1 MKKAFCISLFIVFLV
16 SMVLTGCKKLI
27 SIGTPQDQLVTSSVF
42 TDTVTAEAAVIGMY
56 AKAANL
62 NPGVDFSE
70 ATCLFDGLSSDE
82 GYFFPY
88 TLYDPFT
95 QNALTPSFFYPD
107 LYWQSLYNT
116 IYVANAL
123 ISGDS
128 ASSLPPAYVARTVGE
143 AKFIRSLIYFYL
155 VNNFGPVPL
164 VLTSNVQVATNLPRD
179 SAGAVYAQI
188 TKDLT
193 DAMAVLP
200 ADFSLYGGHPTR
212 ATSWAAEALLARVYL
227 YTHNWAQAQTMAS
240 AVISNPGLF
249 SIQPALTQVF
259 LANSTEGIMQFE
271 TSITTNWIASN
282 MGSAS
287 YSPTPNF
294 VLSDSLYAAFEPG
307 DLRLTNWVGIKSY
320 GGKNY
325 PYPAKYTYIFGSG
338 AVQYDQVLRL
348 AEQYLIRAE
357 AETQQGDY
365 TAAAADIDVV
375 RTRAGLPNT
384 TASDKASLLAALE
397 QENRIEFFCEYGHRW
412 MDLNRWPGVANP
424 AVHRADE
431 VYPVDKSTPWQP
443 YDALWPIPLSEI
455 TANPNLTQ
463 NPGYN

>member
-1 MKKAFCISLFIVFLV
+1 MKKIFCIYLLTAFLL
-16 SMVLTGCKKLI
+16 STVLTGCKKLI
-27 SIGTPQDQLVTSSVF
+27 AIGTPQNQLVSGSVF

-70 ATCLFDGLSSDE
+70 ATCMFDGLSSDE
-82 GYFFPY
+82 GYFYPY
-88 TLYDPFT
+88 NLYDPFT

-107 LYWQSLYNT
+107 LYWSSLYNT
-116 IYVANAL
+116 IYSANAL

-128 ASSLPPAYVARTVGE
+128 VSSLPPAYIARTVGE
-143 AKFIRSLIYFYL
+143 AKFIRALFYFYL

-164 VLTSNVQVATNLPRD
+164 VLTSNVQVATNLPGD
-179 SAGAVYAQI
+179 SVSAIYAQI

-193 DAMAVLP
+193 DAAAVLP

-212 ATSWAAEALLARVYL
+212 ATSWAANALLARVYL
-227 YTHNWAQAQTMAS
+227 YNRNWAQAQTTAS
-240 AVISNPGLF
+240 AVIANPGLF
-249 SIQPALTQVF
+249 SIQPSLSQVF
-259 LANSTEGIMQFE
+259 VANSTEGIMQFM
-271 TSITTNWIASN
+271 TSITNNWIASN

-307 DLRLTNWVGIKSY
+307 DLRLTAWVGTKSY
-320 GGKNY
+320 GGTNY

-348 AEQYLIRAE
+348 SEQYLIRAE

-365 TAAAADIDVV
+365 TDAAADIDVI

-384 TASDKASLLAALE
+384 TATDKPSLLAALE
-397 QENRIEFFCEYGHRW
+397 HENRLEFFCEYGHRW
-412 MDLNRWPGVANP
+412 MDLNRWPGIANP
-424 AVHRADE
+424 AMTRASE
-431 VYPVDKSTPWQP
+431 VYPLDKTTPWQP
-443 YDALWPIPLSEI
+443 YDAVWPIPLPEI

>member
-1 MKKAFCISLFIVFLV
+1 MKNIFLLYFLTALV
-16 SMVLTGCKKLI
+16 LSTALTGCKKLI
-27 SIGTPQDQLVTSSVF
+27 SIGTPQNQLVTSSVF

-62 NPGVDFSE
+62 NPGIDFSE
-70 ATCLFDGLSSDE
+70 GTCLFDGLSSDE
-82 GYFFPY
+82 GYYFPN

-95 QNALTPSFFYPD
+95 QNALTSSFFYPD

-116 IYVANAL
+116 IYAANAV

-128 ASSLPPAYVARTVGE
+128 ASSLPPAYIVRTVAE
-143 AKFIRSLIYFYL
+143 AKFIRALVYFYL

-164 VLTSNVQVATNLPRD
+164 VLTSDVQVATRQPRD
-179 SAGAVYAQI
+179 SVGVIYAQL

-193 DAMAVLP
+193 NALTVLP
-200 ADFSLYGGHPTR
+200 SDLSLYGGRATR
-212 ATSWAAEALLARVYL
+212 ATTWAAQALLARVYL
-227 YTHNWAQAQTMAS
+227 YTRNWAQAQTMAS
-240 AVISNPGLF
+240 AVIGNPGLF
-249 SIQPALTQVF
+249 SIQPDLTQVF
-259 LANSTEGIMQFE
+259 AAGSTEGILQFE
-271 TSITTNWIASN
+271 TSISTNWIASN

-294 VLSDSLYAAFEPG
+294 VLGDSLYAAFEPG
-307 DLRLTNWVGIKSY
+307 DLRLANWVGIKSY
-320 GGKNY
+320 GGTNY

-348 AEQYLIRAE
+348 SEQYLIRAE

-365 TAAAADIDVV
+365 TDAAADIDVV

-384 TASDKASLLAALE
+384 TATDKASLLAALE
-397 QENRIEFFCEYGHRW
+397 HENRIEFFCEYGHRW
-412 MDLNRWPGVANP
+412 MDLNRWPGIANP
-424 AVHRADE
+424 SASRADE
-431 VYPVDKSTPWQP
+431 VYPVNKTTPWQP
-443 YDALWPIPLSEI
+443 YDALWPIPLPEI
-455 TANPNLTQ
+455 TANSNLTQ